1 MTVLSAL
8 VSVLILA
15 QGYASAANAPR
26 RASSFAGSTTSAIFP
41 PPNATVTATGTV
53 FLDGSQ
59 VGFAG
64 PTAS

>member
-8 VSVLILA
+8 VSLIVLA
-15 QGYASAANAPR
+15 QGYALAANAPR
-26 RASSFAGSTTSAIFP
+26 RASSFAGLTTSAIFP
-41 PPNATVTATGTV
+41 PPNATVTATSTV

-59 VGFAG
+59 VGFPG